1 MGIRVETKY
10 RLKIGDLFV
19 KSVGRKGIELTINES
34 EAMSAVDDF
43 EYSGA
48 DKDYYSHEQQ
58 IFDKILEIGKHG
70 IGSQSVK
77 IVEYKVI
84 TEYVNR
90 EVEFYM
96 MGANSLKLRAV
107 LGSDVVG
114 HLLSD
119 GDSDEV

>member
-1 MGIRVETKY
+1 MGVRVETKY

-43 EYSGA
+43 EYNGDS
-48 DKDYYSHEQQ
+48 KDYYSHEQQ